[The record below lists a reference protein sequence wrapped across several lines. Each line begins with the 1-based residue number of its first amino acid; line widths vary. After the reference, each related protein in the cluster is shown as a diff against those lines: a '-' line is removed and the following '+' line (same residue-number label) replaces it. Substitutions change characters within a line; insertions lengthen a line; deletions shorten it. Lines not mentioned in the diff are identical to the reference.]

1 MNVSVSSRSV
11 VGIALAFGV
20 LASAGTALAA
30 FVPGASL
37 VNPGLSGNTSFS
49 AWTSL
54 NAGTYPGF
62 GAFPGT
68 GAWPSSL
75 NPNVA
80 GSGSAKL
87 GKVANGAGGGPYVA
101 SGSIYF
107 GGFSSTVNFFGG
119 TLAVS
124 NATPLTNLSNIVFQL
139 QIGEAWTY
147 DLYNHVLPVLSYN
160 GGAQNIAATYSAVTE
175 KYDNGTVTMPTGE
188 ETVYINTYMLQWDL
202 SALGPISSYSIAF
215 SGVQHAQVYSARV
228 DESDVYSRI
237 PSAGSLALFGVAGL
251 ASVRR
256 RR

>member
-1 MNVSVSSRSV
+1 MTLF
-11 VGIALAFGV
+11 AT
-20 LASAGTALAA
+20 AGSALAA

-37 VNPGLSGNTSFS
+37 VNPGLSGNTEFS
-49 AWTSL
+49 AWDSL
-54 NAGTYPGF
+54 NAGTYPGY

-68 GAWPSSL
+68 GAWPNAI

-87 GKVANGAGGGPYVA
+87 NKVANGTGGGPYVA
-101 SGSIYF
+101 GGSIYF
-107 GGFSSTVNFFGG
+107 GGFSAAVNNFGG

-124 NATPLTNLSNIVFQL
+124 NAGPVANLANIVFQL

-147 DLYNHVLPVLSYN
+147 DLFNHALPVLSYN
-160 GGAQNIAATYSAVTE
+160 GGTQNIAATYSVVTE

-202 SALGPISSYSIAF
+202 SALAGTITDYTISF
-215 SGVQHAQVYSARV
+215 SGVQHAQMYSARV
-228 DESDVYSRI
+228 DESDTYSQV
-237 PSAGSLALFGVAGL
+237 PSAGSLALLGL
-251 ASVRR
+251 AGMTGLRR

>member
-1 MNVSVSSRSV
+1 MNVSISTRAAIGLAAAVSLV
-11 VGIALAFGV
+11 
-20 LASAGTALAA
+20 AGAGMARAA
-30 FVPGASL
+30 FVPGASI
-37 VNPGLSGNTSFS
+37 VNPGLTGNTAFS
-49 AWTSL
+49 GWDSL
-54 NAGTYPGF
+54 NAGTYPGY

-68 GAWPSSL
+68 GAWPSAL
-75 NPNVA
+75 NPNVS

-87 GKVANGAGGGPYVA
+87 NKVANGAGGGPYVA

-119 TLAVS
+119 TLAVT
-124 NATPLTNLSNIVFQL
+124 NAAPVANLANIVFQL

-147 DLYNHVLPVLSYN
+147 DLFNHALPVLSFN

-202 SALGPISSYSIAF
+202 TGLGAITSYSISF
-215 SGVQHAQVYSARV
+215 SGVQHAQVYAARV
-228 DESDVYSRI
+228 DESDVYARI
-237 PSAGSLALFGVAGL
+237 PGSGSLAFFGVAGL
-251 ASVRR
+251 VGARR